1 MILARI
7 PRHSYTTVYHVHT
20 RNSYNSDPITQMSST
35 QRQHPARQENSLSD
49 SVSLCCLSLTRA
61 TNGEGGYAATS

>member
-20 RNSYNSDPITQMSST
+20 RNSYNSDPITDV
-35 QRQHPARQENSLSD
+35 QHAAAARQENSLSD